1 MQSDDSG
8 KKTETGEYR
17 HVADHSSL
25 LETLKNLYGEVSAK
39 LWHKRLSAASGPIS
53 TGEES
58 AAISSSLTPHLEEH
72 AVDHEKFTSSG
83 GSNEDAV
90 PVAAT
95 PRSSK
100 IATPPKLGLFKSLA
114 KHFGRRH
121 PATGLQ
127 PHLAVQMQAKT
138 KEHIN
143 RALQLARRGNAE
155 GAKVYVELAEQAMK
169 TASQYMEKQDYA
181 TFKAEVENRLKEI
194 LSKGRG

>member
-1 MQSDDSG
+1 MQSDDG
-8 KKTETGEYR
+8 EKKADTGEYR

-25 LETLKNLYGEVSAK
+25 LETLKNLHRRVSAR

-53 TGEES
+53 AGEES
-58 AAISSSLTPHLEEH
+58 AAIRSSLTPHLEEH
-72 AVDHEKFTSSG
+72 AVDFEKFTSSG
-83 GSNEDAV
+83 GSNEDAG
-90 PVAAT
+90 PSAAT

-100 IATPPKLGLFKSLA
+100 VTSPPKLGFFKSLA
-114 KHFGRRH
+114 SHFGRRH
-121 PATGLQ
+121 AVTGVQ

-155 GAKVYVELAEQAMK
+155 GAKVYVDLAEQAMK

-181 TFKAEVENRLKEI
+181 TFKDEVESRLKEI
-194 LSKGRG
+194 LSK